1 MRGLSKSIGGR
12 RAWAHLLARAG
23 HRRSCTQ
30 QHPKQNANVA
40 PTVHLFGL
48 PHAWTAVP
56 LRSRRGLSD
65 SIRITCTSLVSTNC
79 TIPSHHQLANQTDS
93 TYPRASNS
101 YQSLLASAFDS
112 VLPFNFPHLPQ
123 PGKISSLIRKT
134 PRQSRL
140 IVITCPLTT
149 SRRDPVSSS
158 SLLSACL
165 NRSADQNKGPYIAR
179 FRYVTSHLV
188 LRQSRLPAFNL
199 LLPSASLSP
208 LLLLSTHPRYLTHHL
223 TTPQICF

>member
-1 MRGLSKSIGGR
+1 MRRLSKSIGGR

-140 IVITCPLTT
+140 IVITCPLTP

-165 NRSADQNKGPYIAR
+165 NTSADQNKDL
-179 FRYVTSHLV
+179 TSPGSGTCHLISSCAT
-188 LRQSRLPAFNL
+188 RDC
-199 LLPSASLSP
+199 LPSTCYCPAQACRHYFS
-208 LLLLSTHPRYLTHHL
+208 YLHIL
-223 TTPQICF
+223 AI